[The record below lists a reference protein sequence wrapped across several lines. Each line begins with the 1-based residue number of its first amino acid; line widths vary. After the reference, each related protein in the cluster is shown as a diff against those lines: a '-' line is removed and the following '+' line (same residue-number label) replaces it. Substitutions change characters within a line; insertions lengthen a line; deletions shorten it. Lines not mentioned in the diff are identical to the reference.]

1 MSTSVSSCDEFLI
14 GDVVIVAKNSEKPM
28 SPFYDPAFIYRESLV
43 GKQFTV
49 ADFNGKSNTLLK
61 IGGWF
66 KNNDEVTSHMIYF
79 YANELQLVQ
88 RGVSTLPAIGDRV
101 QVMGHESFQTVKRYT
116 VKVTFD
122 GPDGVEQEATMLKIA
137 TVDDEIK
144 LLEKKRDT
152 LIAKVE
158 TVVDDL
164 NEINEKIARLVAK

>member
-1 MSTSVSSCDEFLI
+1 MSTSVSSCDKFLI
-14 GDVVIVAKNSEKPM
+14 GDVVIVTKNWETRMLSLGG
-28 SPFYDPAFIYRESLV
+28 YCESLV

-49 ADFNGKSNTLLK
+49 ADFGKSNTLLK
-61 IGGWF
+61 IGGWVR
-66 KNNDEVTSHMIYF
+66 NDDGTSHMIYF

-101 QVMGHESFQTVKRYT
+101 QVIGHESFQTVKRYT

-164 NEINEKIARLVAK
+164 NKINEQIARLVAK